1 METINDT
8 LTIPLNHARFHL
20 GDTPDAWQAW
30 YEDDSWESVSLPHD
44 WSVHMPFSKEYS
56 SGTGYLAGG
65 IGWYRIRI
73 TPDPAWRG
81 KHISIHFDS
90 IYKNSR
96 VWCNSTYLGERP
108 NGYISFGY
116 DVADCF
122 HFDADNIISV
132 YVDRRE
138 LYDSRW
144 FTGSGITGRVSL
156 TISENIYPVD
166 NGIFFHTPKV
176 DDTSADYEIV
186 NELANATDKNSLVSV
201 TNVIFDNAGK
211 LVGEAISQTTIM
223 AHSSK
228 QVTNSGT
235 IQTPKLWSPENPNLY
250 TVKTYISY
258 QKSYQ
263 VHEMKVGIRSFR
275 FHPDRGF
282 FLNGKPYLFKGVC
295 LHHDAGCLGAAV
307 PYEVWCR
314 RLIKLKKMGCNA
326 IRMSHNPHMP
336 ELYTLC
342 DVLGFFVMDE
352 AFDEWEGPKNKWW
365 QGHNVYPPKHQGYYT
380 DFPVWHERDLT
391 DMILRDRNH
400 PSVILWSI
408 GNEIDYPNDPYCH
421 PSFVSVPGSCVT
433 GNNDANKPEAERM
446 YNPARPNAQRLAE
459 LAKKLCDIVKTV
471 DTTHPVTLA
480 AAFPEHSADL
490 GFIDSVDVA
499 GYNYKENLYTE
510 HHLAFPD
517 KPLLG
522 SENGHRLQDWHAV
535 TDNEY
540 ISGQFLWTGID
551 YLGEAHGWP
560 IHGSGAGLLTLA
572 GFEKPGYYRRQS
584 FWSDEPMIHLT
595 TVRETD
601 SCVTSWGETA
611 ADAYTCESASSTES
625 WNYCNGELITV
636 KCYTNLSSVELFLND
651 RSLGIYEKDADR
663 DCILTPVS
671 FEPGTLTAK
680 GSENDTSV
688 SHSLYTTTA
697 ACQIDIQE
705 RTLTQEANKI
715 IAGAVGYR
723 NPIHQL
729 EVTMLDGSGRRVYH
743 DSTLL
748 HVTVTNGTLLGIE
761 NGDLAD
767 VTEYTAD
774 YRRAYRGQLM
784 IYAAT
789 DKGTTAATPL
799 TVTVR
804 GDMVGTAAITLIE

>member
-20 GDTPDAWQAW
+20 GDVPDAWQAW
-30 YEDDSWESVSLPHD
+30 YEDDDWESVALPHD

-65 IGWYRIRI
+65 IGWYRIRV
-73 TPDPAWRG
+73 TPDAAWRG
-81 KHISIHFDS
+81 KQIRIHFDS

-116 DVADCF
+116 DVTDCF
-122 HFDADNIISV
+122 RFDADNIISV

-138 LYDSRW
+138 ISDSRW
-144 FTGSGITGRVSL
+144 FTGSGITGGVTLSV
-156 TISENIYPVD
+156 SENIYPAD
-166 NGIFFHTPKV
+166 NGIFFHTTRA
-176 DDTSADYEIV
+176 DDNSADYEIV
-186 NELANATDKNSLVSV
+186 NDLVNATGKSSMITV
-201 TNVIFDNAGK
+201 TNVIFDDTGK
-211 LVGEAISQTTIM
+211 LVGEAVSQTTIL
-223 AHSSK
+223 AHASMR
-228 QVTNSGT
+228 VTNTGT
-235 IQTPKLWSPENPNLY
+235 IQAPKLWSPEAPNLY

-263 VHEMKVGIRSFR
+263 VHEMQVGIRSFR

-307 PYEVWCR
+307 PCEVWWR
-314 RLIKLKKMGCNA
+314 RLAKLKKMGCNA
-326 IRMSHNPHMP
+326 IRMSHNPHTP

-342 DVLGFFVMDE
+342 DVLGFFVIDE

-365 QGHNVYPPKHQGYYT
+365 QGHNVYPPKNQGYYT
-380 DFPVWHERDLT
+380 AFPAWHERDLT

-421 PSFVSVPGSCVT
+421 PSFVSMPGNCVT

-446 YNPARPNAQRLAE
+446 YNPARPNAERLTV
-459 LAKKLCDIVKTV
+459 LAKHLCDIAKTA

-480 AAFPEHSADL
+480 AAFPELSAKL
-490 GFIDSVDVA
+490 GFIDAVDVA
-499 GYNYKENLYTE
+499 GYNYRENLYAE

-517 KPLLG
+517 KPFLG
-522 SENGHRLQDWHAV
+522 SENGHGFHEWRAV
-535 TDNEY
+535 TDNDY

-611 ADAYTCESASSTES
+611 ADAYACEFAASTES
-625 WNYCNGELITV
+625 WNYCAGEMVTV
-636 KCYTNLSSVELFLND
+636 KCYTNLTSVELFLND
-651 RSLGIYEKDADR
+651 RSLGIYKKEADR
-663 DCILTPVS
+663 DCILTTVK

-688 SHSLYTTTA
+688 SHSLYTVMA
-697 ACQIDIQE
+697 ACQMDIQE
-705 RTLTQEANKI
+705 YTLPQEARDI
-715 IAGAVGYR
+715 IAGAAGCC
-723 NPIHQL
+723 NPVHQL
-729 EVTMLDGSGRRVYH
+729 EITMLDSNGRRVYH

-748 HVTVTNGTLLGIE
+748 HVHVDNGTLLGIE

-767 VTEYTAD
+767 VTEYTAN

-784 IYAAT
+784 VYVAGSENT
-789 DKGTTAATPL
+789 STAAPL

-804 GDMVGTAAITLIE
+804 GDMVRTETVRIK

>member
-1 METINDT
+1 METITDT
-8 LTIPLNHARFHL
+8 LAIPLNDARFYL
-20 GDTPDAWQAW
+20 GDSPDAWQAW
-30 YEDDSWESVSLPHD
+30 FQDDAWESVSLPHD

-65 IGWYRIRI
+65 IGWYRIHI
-73 TPDPAWRG
+73 TPDEAWKG
-81 KHISIHFDS
+81 KHIRIHFDS
-90 IYKNSR
+90 VYKNSR

-116 DVADCF
+116 DVSDCF
-122 HFDADNIISV
+122 RFDADNIISV

-138 LYDSRW
+138 LSDSRW
-144 FTGSGITGRVSL
+144 FTGSGITGRVTL

-166 NGIFFHTPKV
+166 NGFFFHTPKV
-176 DDTSADYEIV
+176 DDNSADYEIV
-186 NELANATDKNSLVSV
+186 SELVNATDKNSLITV
-201 TNVIFDNAGK
+201 TNVIFDNEGK
-211 LVGEAISQTTIM
+211 LVGESVSQTTIM
-223 AHSSK
+223 AHAAM
-228 QVTNSGT
+228 QVTNTGT
-235 IQTPKLWSPENPNLY
+235 IQEPKLWSPERPNLY

-282 FLNGKPYLFKGVC
+282 FLNGNPYKFKGVC

-307 PYEVWCR
+307 PYEVWYR

-342 DVLGFFVMDE
+342 DILGFFVMDE

-380 DFPVWHERDLT
+380 NFPEWHERDLT

-421 PSFVSVPGSCVT
+421 PSFVSMAGNCVT

-446 YNPARPNAQRLAE
+446 YNPARPNAERLAV
-459 LAKKLCDIVKTV
+459 LAGQLCGIVKKA

-480 AAFPEHSADL
+480 AAFPELSAKL
-490 GFIDSVDVA
+490 GFIDAIDVV
-499 GYNYKENLYTE
+499 GYNYRENLYAE

-517 KPLLG
+517 KPFLG
-522 SENGHRLQDWHAV
+522 SENGHLLKNWRAV
-535 TDNEY
+535 VDNDY

-584 FWSDEPMIHLT
+584 FWADEPMIHLT
-595 TVRETD
+595 AVRKND
-601 SCVTSWGETA
+601 SCVTSWGEA
-611 ADAYTCESASSTES
+611 ADDAYACEFAASSEN
-625 WNYCNGELITV
+625 WNYCTGELITV
-636 KCYTNLSSVELFLND
+636 KCYTNLKSVELFLNNK
-651 RSLGIYEKDADR
+651 SQGTYEKEEDK
-663 DCILTPVS
+663 DCIITTVKY
-671 FEPGTLTAK
+671 EPGTLMAK
-680 GSENDTSV
+680 GSEND
-688 SHSLYTTTA
+688 
-697 ACQIDIQE
+697 I
-705 RTLTQEANKI
+705 N
-715 IAGAVGYR
+715 
-723 NPIHQL
+723 
-729 EVTMLDGSGRRVYH
+729 
-743 DSTLL
+743 
-748 HVTVTNGTLLGIE
+748 
-761 NGDLAD
+761 
-767 VTEYTAD
+767 
-774 YRRAYRGQLM
+774 
-784 IYAAT
+784 
-789 DKGTTAATPL
+789 
-799 TVTVR
+799 
-804 GDMVGTAAITLIE
+804 

>member
-20 GDTPDAWQAW
+20 GDAPDAWQAW
-30 YEDDSWESVSLPHD
+30 SGDDDWEPVSLPHD

-65 IGWYRIRI
+65 IGWYRIHI
-73 TPDPAWRG
+73 APDAAWQG
-81 KHISIHFDS
+81 KQIRIHFDS

-96 VWCNSTYLGERP
+96 VWCNSAYLGERP
-108 NGYISFGY
+108 NGYISFEY
-116 DVADCF
+116 NVSDCF
-122 HFDADNIISV
+122 RFDADNVISV

-138 LYDSRW
+138 LSDSRW
-144 FTGSGITGRVSL
+144 FTGSGITGKVTL
-156 TISENIYPVD
+156 TISENIYPTD
-166 NGIFFHTPKV
+166 NGIFFHTPRV
-176 DDTSADYEIV
+176 DDNSADYEIV
-186 NELANATDKNSLVSV
+186 NELVNATDKNSLVTV

-211 LVGEAISQTTIM
+211 LVGEAVSQTTIM
-223 AHSSK
+223 AHASI
-228 QVTNSGT
+228 QVTNTGT
-235 IQTPKLWSPENPNLY
+235 IQTPRLWSPESPDLY

-282 FLNGKPYLFKGVC
+282 FLNGKPYKFKGVC
-295 LHHDAGCLGAAV
+295 LHHDAGCLGASV

-314 RLIKLKKMGCNA
+314 RLILLRKMGCNA

-342 DVLGFFVMDE
+342 DVLGFLVMDE

-365 QGHNVYPPKHQGYYT
+365 QGHNVYPPKNQGYYT

-421 PSFVSVPGSCVT
+421 PSFITMPGNCVT

-446 YNPARPNAQRLAE
+446 YNPARPNAERLAV
-459 LAKKLCDIVKTV
+459 LAKHLCGIVKTV

-480 AAFPEHSADL
+480 AAFPELSAKL
-490 GFIDSVDVA
+490 GFIDAVDVA
-499 GYNYKENLYTE
+499 GYNYRENLYTE
-510 HHLAFPD
+510 HHQAFPD
-517 KPLLG
+517 KPFLG
-522 SENGHRLQDWHAV
+522 SENGHRLQDWRAV
-535 TDNEY
+535 TDNDY

-560 IHGSGAGLLTLA
+560 IHGSSAGLLTLA

-584 FWSDEPMIHLT
+584 FWTDEPMIHLT
-595 TVRETD
+595 TIRKTD
-601 SCVTSWGETA
+601 NCVTPWGETA
-611 ADAYTCESASSTES
+611 ADAYACEFAPSAES
-625 WNYCNGELITV
+625 WNYCAGEMVTV
-636 KCYTNLSSVELFLND
+636 KCYTNLRSIELLLNNK
-651 RSLGIYEKDADR
+651 RLGTFEKDPDK
-663 DCILTPVS
+663 DCILTTVR
-671 FEPGTLTAK
+671 FEPGTLTAR
-680 GSENDTSV
+680 SPENDTTV
-688 SHSLYTTTA
+688 SHSLYTAMA
-697 ACQIDIQE
+697 ACQMNIQE
-705 RTLTQEANKI
+705 YTLNEKARDI

-723 NPIHQL
+723 NPVHQL
-729 EVTMLDGSGRRVYH
+729 EVTLLDGNGRRVYH
-743 DSTLL
+743 DATML
-748 HVTVTNGTLLGIE
+748 HVTVENGTLLGLE

-784 IYAAT
+784 IYVA
-789 DKGTTAATPL
+789 DNEDTAADTPL

-804 GDMVGTAAITLIE
+804 GDLIRTQTLRIQ

>member
-20 GDTPDAWQAW
+20 GDVPDAWQAW
-30 YEDDSWESVSLPHD
+30 CEDDDWESVALPHD

-65 IGWYRIRI
+65 IGWYRIRV
-73 TPDPAWRG
+73 TPDAAWQG
-81 KHISIHFDS
+81 KQIRIHFDS

-96 VWCNSTYLGERP
+96 VWCNSSYLGERP

-116 DVADCF
+116 DVTDCF
-122 HFDADNIISV
+122 RFDADNIISV

-138 LYDSRW
+138 ISDSRW
-144 FTGSGITGRVSL
+144 FTGSGITGKVTL
-156 TISENIYPVD
+156 TISENIYPAD
-166 NGIFFHTPKV
+166 NGIFFHTPKA
-176 DDTSADYEIV
+176 DEDSADYEIV
-186 NELANATDKNSLVSV
+186 NELVNATDKSSMITV
-201 TNVIFDNAGK
+201 TNVIFDDTGK
-211 LVGEAISQTTIM
+211 LVGEAVSQTTILARASM
-223 AHSSK
+223 R
-228 QVTNSGT
+228 VTNTGT
-235 IQTPKLWSPENPNLY
+235 IQTPKLWSPEAPNLY

-263 VHEMKVGIRSFR
+263 VHEMKVGIRTFR

-307 PYEVWCR
+307 PCEVWYR
-314 RLIKLKKMGCNA
+314 RLILLKKMGCNA
-326 IRMSHNPHMP
+326 IRMSHNPHTP

-342 DVLGFFVMDE
+342 DALGFLVMDE

-365 QGHNVYPPKHQGYYT
+365 QGHNVYPPKNQGYYT
-380 DFPVWHERDLT
+380 AFPAWHERDLT

-400 PSVILWSI
+400 PSVTLWSI

-421 PSFVSVPGSCVT
+421 PSFVSMPGNCVT

-446 YNPARPNAQRLAE
+446 YNPARPNAERLTV
-459 LAKKLCDIVKTV
+459 LAKHLCDIAKTV

-480 AAFPEHSADL
+480 AAFPELSAKL

-499 GYNYKENLYTE
+499 GYNYRENLYAE

-517 KPLLG
+517 KPFLG
-522 SENGHRLQDWHAV
+522 SENGHGFHEWRAV
-535 TDNEY
+535 TDNDY

-560 IHGSGAGLLTLA
+560 IHGSSAGLITLA

-611 ADAYTCESASSTES
+611 ADACACEFAASTES
-625 WNYCNGELITV
+625 WNYCAGEMVTV
-636 KCYTNLSSVELFLND
+636 KCYTNLSSIELSLNGN
-651 RSLGIYEKDADR
+651 SLGTYEKDADK
-663 DCILTPVS
+663 DCILTTVR

-680 GSENDTSV
+680 GTENDTNV
-688 SHSLYTTTA
+688 SHSLYTAMA
-697 ACQIDIQE
+697 ACQMKIQE
-705 RTLTQEANKI
+705 YRLNKEARDI
-715 IAGAVGYR
+715 IAEAAGCR

-729 EVTMLDGSGRRVYH
+729 AVTLLDGNGRRVYH

-748 HVTVTNGTLLGIE
+748 HVHVDNGTLLGIE

-767 VTEYTAD
+767 VTEYTAN
-774 YRRAYRGQLM
+774 YRRAYRGQL
-784 IYAAT
+784 IVYVT
-789 DKGTTAATPL
+789 DNGDTTAATPL

-804 GDMVGTAAITLIE
+804 GDMVRTETVRIK

>member
-20 GDTPDAWQAW
+20 GDVPDAWQAW
-30 YEDDSWESVSLPHD
+30 YEDDDWESVALPHD

-65 IGWYRIRI
+65 IGWYRIRV
-73 TPDPAWRG
+73 TPDAAWQG
-81 KHISIHFDS
+81 KQIRIHFDS

-116 DVADCF
+116 DVTDCF
-122 HFDADNIISV
+122 RFDADNIISV

-138 LYDSRW
+138 ISDSRW
-144 FTGSGITGRVSL
+144 FTGSGITGKVTL
-156 TISENIYPVD
+156 TISENIYPAD
-166 NGIFFHTPKV
+166 NGIFFHTPKA
-176 DDTSADYEIV
+176 DEDSADYEIV
-186 NELANATDKNSLVSV
+186 NELVNATDKSSMITV
-201 TNVIFDNAGK
+201 TNVIFDDTGK
-211 LVGEAISQTTIM
+211 LVGEAVSQTTILARASM
-223 AHSSK
+223 R
-228 QVTNSGT
+228 VTNTGT
-235 IQTPKLWSPENPNLY
+235 IQTPKLWSPEAPNLY

-263 VHEMKVGIRSFR
+263 VHEMKVGIRTFR

-307 PYEVWCR
+307 PCEVWWR
-314 RLIKLKKMGCNA
+314 RLAKLKKMGCNA
-326 IRMSHNPHMP
+326 IRMSHNPHTP

-342 DVLGFFVMDE
+342 DVLGFFVIDE

-365 QGHNVYPPKHQGYYT
+365 QGHNVYPPKNQGYYT
-380 DFPVWHERDLT
+380 AFPAWHERDLT
-391 DMILRDRNH
+391 DVILRDRNH

-421 PSFVSVPGSCVT
+421 PSFVSMPGSCVT

-446 YNPARPNAQRLAE
+446 YNPARPNAERLTV
-459 LAKKLCDIVKTV
+459 LAKHLCDIAKTV

-480 AAFPEHSADL
+480 AAFPELSAKL
-490 GFIDSVDVA
+490 GFIDAVDVA
-499 GYNYKENLYTE
+499 GYNYRENLYAE

-517 KPLLG
+517 KPFLG
-522 SENGHRLQDWHAV
+522 SENGHGLREWRAV
-535 TDNEY
+535 TDNDY

-560 IHGSGAGLLTLA
+560 IHGSSAGLITLA

-611 ADAYTCESASSTES
+611 ADACACEFAASTES
-625 WNYCNGELITV
+625 WNYCAGEMVTV
-636 KCYTNLSSVELFLND
+636 KCYTNLSSIELSLNGN
-651 RSLGIYEKDADR
+651 SLGTYEKDADK
-663 DCILTPVS
+663 DCILTTVR

-680 GSENDTSV
+680 GTENDTNV
-688 SHSLYTTTA
+688 SHSLYTA
-697 ACQIDIQE
+697 MVACQMKIQE
-705 RTLTQEANKI
+705 YRLNKEARDI
-715 IAGAVGYR
+715 IAEAAGCR

-729 EVTMLDGSGRRVYH
+729 EVTLLDGNGRRVYH

-748 HVTVTNGTLLGIE
+748 HVHVDNGTLLGIE

-767 VTEYTAD
+767 VTEYTAN
-774 YRRAYRGQLM
+774 YRRAYRGQL
-784 IYAAT
+784 IVYVT
-789 DKGTTAATPL
+789 DNGDTTAATPL

-804 GDMVGTAAITLIE
+804 GDMVRTETVRIK

>member
-1 METINDT
+1 MT
-8 LTIPLNHARFHL
+8 
-20 GDTPDAWQAW
+20 
-30 YEDDSWESVSLPHD
+30 
-44 WSVHMPFSKEYS
+44 
-56 SGTGYLAGG
+56 
-65 IGWYRIRI
+65 
-73 TPDPAWRG
+73 
-81 KHISIHFDS
+81 
-90 IYKNSR
+90 
-96 VWCNSTYLGERP
+96 
-108 NGYISFGY
+108 
-116 DVADCF
+116 DCF
-122 HFDADNIISV
+122 RFDADNIISV

-138 LYDSRW
+138 ISDSRW
-144 FTGSGITGRVSL
+144 FTGSGITGKVTL
-156 TISENIYPVD
+156 TISENIYPAD
-166 NGIFFHTPKV
+166 NGIFFHTPKA
-176 DDTSADYEIV
+176 DEDSADYEIV
-186 NELANATDKNSLVSV
+186 NDLVNATGKSSMITV
-201 TNVIFDNAGK
+201 TNVIFDDTGK
-211 LVGEAISQTTIM
+211 LVGEAVSQTTILARASM
-223 AHSSK
+223 R
-228 QVTNSGT
+228 VTNTGT
-235 IQTPKLWSPENPNLY
+235 IQTPKLWSPEAPNLY

-307 PYEVWCR
+307 PCEVWWR
-314 RLIKLKKMGCNA
+314 RLAKLKKMGCNA
-326 IRMSHNPHMP
+326 IRMSHNPHTP

-342 DVLGFFVMDE
+342 DVLGFFVIDE

-365 QGHNVYPPKHQGYYT
+365 QGHNVYPPKNQGYYT
-380 DFPVWHERDLT
+380 AFPAWHERDLT

-421 PSFVSVPGSCVT
+421 PSFVSMPGSCVT

-446 YNPARPNAQRLAE
+446 YNPARPNAERLAV
-459 LAKKLCDIVKTV
+459 LAKHLCDIAKTV

-480 AAFPEHSADL
+480 AAFPELSAKL
-490 GFIDSVDVA
+490 GFIDAVDVA
-499 GYNYKENLYTE
+499 GYNYRENLYAE

-517 KPLLG
+517 KPFLG
-522 SENGHRLQDWHAV
+522 SENGHGFHEWRAV
-535 TDNEY
+535 TDNDY

-611 ADAYTCESASSTES
+611 ADAYACEFAASTES
-625 WNYCNGELITV
+625 WNYCAGEMVTV
-636 KCYTNLSSVELFLND
+636 KCYTNLTSVELFLND
-651 RSLGIYEKDADR
+651 RSLGIYEKDAAR
-663 DCILTPVS
+663 DCILTTVK

-688 SHSLYTTTA
+688 SHSLYTVMA
-697 ACQIDIQE
+697 ACQMDIQE
-705 RTLTQEANKI
+705 YTLPQKARDI
-715 IAGAVGYR
+715 IAGAAGCC
-723 NPIHQL
+723 NPVHQL
-729 EVTMLDGSGRRVYH
+729 EITMLDSNGRRVYH

-748 HVTVTNGTLLGIE
+748 HVHVDNGTLLGIE

-767 VTEYTAD
+767 VTEYTAN

-784 IYAAT
+784 VYVAGIENT
-789 DKGTTAATPL
+789 STAAPL

-804 GDMVGTAAITLIE
+804 GDMVRTETVRIK

>member
-1 METINDT
+1 METITDT
-8 LTIPLNHARFHL
+8 LAIPLNDARFYL
-20 GDTPDAWQAW
+20 GDSPDAWQAW
-30 YEDDSWESVSLPHD
+30 FQDDAWESVSLPHD

-65 IGWYRIRI
+65 IGWYRIHI
-73 TPDPAWRG
+73 TPDEAWKG
-81 KHISIHFDS
+81 KHIRIHFDS
-90 IYKNSR
+90 VYKNSR

-116 DVADCF
+116 DVSDCF
-122 HFDADNIISV
+122 RFDADNIISV

-138 LYDSRW
+138 LSDSRW
-144 FTGSGITGRVSL
+144 FTGSGITGRVTL

-166 NGIFFHTPKV
+166 NGFFFHTPKV
-176 DDTSADYEIV
+176 DDNSADYEIV
-186 NELANATDKNSLVSV
+186 SELVNATDKNSLITV
-201 TNVIFDNAGK
+201 TNVIFDNEGK
-211 LVGEAISQTTIM
+211 LVGESVSQTTIM
-223 AHSSK
+223 AHAAM
-228 QVTNSGT
+228 QVTNTGT
-235 IQTPKLWSPENPNLY
+235 IQEPKLWSPERPNLY

-282 FLNGKPYLFKGVC
+282 FLNGNPYKFKGVC

-307 PYEVWCR
+307 PYEVWYR

-342 DVLGFFVMDE
+342 DILGFFVMDE

-380 DFPVWHERDLT
+380 NFPVWHERDLT

-421 PSFVSVPGSCVT
+421 PSFVSMAGNCVT

-446 YNPARPNAQRLAE
+446 YNPARPNAERLAV
-459 LAKKLCDIVKTV
+459 LAGQLCGIVKKA

-480 AAFPEHSADL
+480 AAFPELSAKL
-490 GFIDSVDVA
+490 GFIDAIDVV
-499 GYNYKENLYTE
+499 GYNYRENLYAE

-517 KPLLG
+517 KPFLG
-522 SENGHRLQDWHAV
+522 SENGHLLKNWRAV
-535 TDNEY
+535 VDNDY

-584 FWSDEPMIHLT
+584 FWADEPMIHLT
-595 TVRETD
+595 AVRKND
-601 SCVTSWGETA
+601 SCVTSWGEA
-611 ADAYTCESASSTES
+611 ADDAYACEFAASSEN
-625 WNYCNGELITV
+625 WNYCTGELITV
-636 KCYTNLSSVELFLND
+636 KCYTNLKSVELFLNNK
-651 RSLGIYEKDADR
+651 SQGTYEKEEDK
-663 DCILTPVS
+663 DCIITTVKY
-671 FEPGTLTAK
+671 EPGTLMAK
-680 GSENDTSV
+680 GSENDINV
-688 SHSLYTTTA
+688 SHSLYTTMA
-697 ACQIDIQE
+697 ACQMNIQE
-705 RTLTQEANKI
+705 YKLNEEARDI
-715 IAGAVGYR
+715 ITSTVGYR
-723 NPIHQL
+723 SPVHQL
-729 EVTMLDGSGRRVYH
+729 EVTMLDGDNRRVYH

-748 HVTVTNGTLLGIE
+748 TVTVDNGTLLGLE

-767 VTEYTAD
+767 VTEYTAN
-774 YRRAYRGQLM
+774 YRRAYRGQLI
-784 IYAAT
+784 IYVADNET
-789 DKGTTAATPL
+789 PSSSTPL
-799 TVTVR
+799 TVTIR
-804 GDMVGTAAITLIE
+804 GDMIRTGVIIL